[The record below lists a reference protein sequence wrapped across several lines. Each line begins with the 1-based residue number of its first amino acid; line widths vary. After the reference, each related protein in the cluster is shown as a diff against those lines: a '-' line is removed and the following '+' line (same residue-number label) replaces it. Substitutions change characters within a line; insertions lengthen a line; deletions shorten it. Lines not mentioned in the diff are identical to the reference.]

1 MKNLTQSVCSRYK
14 NEITHVSELEK
25 RLSKFES
32 KLQDVLAKLERLKGV
47 ESELVHE
54 KASFEQSLKK
64 LWADLIE
71 YANQEMRQALL
82 DLKVKY
88 TSEVQAQA

>member
-1 MKNLTQSVCSRYK
+1 MGHHYRMIWEKRSAHEVMKNLTQSVCSRYK

-64 LWADLIE
+64 L
-71 YANQEMRQALL
+71 
-82 DLKVKY
+82 
-88 TSEVQAQA
+88 